1 MCVSG
6 LVNPVRNI
14 RGCNDPAMVFT
25 CRMGRE
31 PAVIELL
38 EGVPGSGKSYYA
50 VSERLLKWVRAGR
63 RVYVFVDG
71 FYLDRLALFEGVELT
86 VLQQQITLWESGEEV
101 KAGLLD
107 VEPGSAVLIDE
118 VQTVFRSKDKTDP
131 QLLRWLET
139 HRHRGIDLVLMCQQY
154 GQVTLG
160 VNRLVEATTKFRRLD
175 RFGLKNR
182 YQASVRGNPEELEV
196 IRMFSGKYEPKLY
209 AYYSSYALA
218 SVRET
223 ARGGSMLKSP
233 TLIIGALGLLVAVA
247 WFAFGGWLSGVKPV
261 PVAAISILPSPP
273 PLHSSPVSQPAAG
286 VPVVVPATVHPIRIQ
301 GGMTTQQGGKT
312 VWLWV
317 SDEGR
322 LMTED
327 EIAGESGGTVSSR
340 MVRGVRVLTGTGV
353 IYGETHADATNATHT
368 VDRLAAERTAAAP
381 PAFSA
386 PSAGPSV
393 PGSAGGT
400 TAPDPPPSVPTHPG
414 ILATPPGL
422 L

>member
-1 MCVSG
+1 M
-6 LVNPVRNI
+6 
-14 RGCNDPAMVFT
+14 
-25 CRMGRE
+25 
-31 PAVIELL
+31 IEML

-71 FYLDRLALFEGVELT
+71 FYLDRLALFEGMEMSQLE
-86 VLQQQITLWESGEEV
+86 QQITVWMTGEDV
-101 KAGLLD
+101 KAGLLQ

-182 YQASVRGNPEELEV
+182 YQASVRGNPEELDV

-209 AYYSSYALA
+209 AYYSSYSSAT
-218 SVRET
+218 VRET

-233 TLIIGALGLLVAVA
+233 TLLVGILGLVVAVA

-261 PVAAISILPSPP
+261 PPTAAVSMLPDP
-273 PLHSSPVSQPAAG
+273 PLLPAASASQPVAPVPVA
-286 VPVVVPATVHPIRIQ
+286 VPVVQPVRIHGGLLTEVHGSPQWLYVSESGRIL
-301 GGMTTQQGGKT
+301 T
-312 VWLWV
+312 
-317 SDEGR
+317 D
-322 LMTED
+322 D
-327 EIAGESGGTVSSR
+327 EIAILSGGIVNAR
-340 MVRGVRVLTGTGV
+340 MDRGVRILYGSGVTWGGAASQSGEVMASGGSVLPAPTV
-353 IYGETHADATNATHT
+353 AT
-368 VDRLAAERTAAAP
+368 RGAEERASVEEAP
-381 PAFSA
+381 PV
-386 PSAGPSV
+386 PAGHGPKDLLASP
-393 PGSAGGT
+393 PGL
-400 TAPDPPPSVPTHPG
+400 
-414 ILATPPGL
+414 LATPPDL
-422 L
+422 R

>member
-1 MCVSG
+1 M
-6 LVNPVRNI
+6 
-14 RGCNDPAMVFT
+14 
-25 CRMGRE
+25 
-31 PAVIELL
+31 IEML

-86 VLQQQITLWESGEEV
+86 VLEQQITLWMTAEDV
-101 KAGLLD
+101 KTGLLD

-209 AYYSSYALA
+209 AYYSSYASA

-233 TLIIGALGLLVAVA
+233 TLIIGALGLLVAIV
-247 WFAFGGWLSGVKPV
+247 WFAFGGWLSGVKPG
-261 PVAAISILPSPP
+261 PVAAASTIPAPSPLPSAQA
-273 PLHSSPVSQPAAG
+273 SQPISGA
-286 VPVVVPATVHPIRIQ
+286 PIVVPATVHPIRIQ
-301 GGMTTQQGGKT
+301 GGMSTSRGGET

-340 MVRGVRVLTGTGV
+340 LVRGVRVLSGTGV
-353 IYGETHADATNATHT
+353 RYGGMRSEQAFVPNVIPSSSAESPTIDSLVTT
-368 VDRLAAERTAAAP
+368 VAVEPP
-381 PAFSA
+381 PAVA
-386 PSAGPSV
+386 PGR
-393 PGSAGGT
+393 
-400 TAPDPPPSVPTHPG
+400 PDL
-414 ILATPPGL
+414 LASPPGL
-422 L
+422 LASPPGLLATPSDVR

>member
-1 MCVSG
+1 M
-6 LVNPVRNI
+6 
-14 RGCNDPAMVFT
+14 
-25 CRMGRE
+25 
-31 PAVIELL
+31 IELL

-71 FYLDRLALFEGVELT
+71 FYLDRLALFEGIDVSQLHK
-86 VLQQQITLWESGEEV
+86 QITLWMSGEDV
-101 KAGLLD
+101 KAGLLH

-131 QLLRWLET
+131 ELLRWLET
-139 HRHRGIDLVLMCQQY
+139 HRHRGIDIVMMCQQY

-196 IRMFSGKYEPKLY
+196 IRMFSGKYDPKLY
-209 AYYSSYALA
+209 AYYSSYSSA

-223 ARGGSMLKSP
+223 ARGGSILKSP
-233 TLIIGALGLLVAVA
+233 TFMIGGLGLVVAVG
-247 WFAFGGWLSGVKPV
+247 WFAFGGWLSGAKPV
-261 PVAAISILPSPP
+261 PAATVSKLPPPP
-273 PLHSSPVSQPAAG
+273 PLSA
-286 VPVVVPATVHPIRIQ
+286 VPAPTQPVTAPPPIANRPVRPVRIH
-301 GGMTTQQGGKT
+301 GGMTTIREGAV

-317 SDEGR
+317 SAEGQ
-322 LMTED
+322 LMTEE

-353 IYGETHADATNATHT
+353 IYGGTRADTTDTTH
-368 VDRLAAERTAAAP
+368 VLERVAAERADS
-381 PAFSA
+381 PASALSA
-386 PSAGPSV
+386 PSVGPSA
-393 PGSAGGT
+393 PGPSGET
-400 TAPDPPPSVPTHPG
+400 PAPDPPPSVPQHPG

>member
-1 MCVSG
+1 M
-6 LVNPVRNI
+6 
-14 RGCNDPAMVFT
+14 
-25 CRMGRE
+25 
-31 PAVIELL
+31 IEML

-71 FYLDRLALFEGVELT
+71 FYLDRLALFEGVELA
-86 VLQQQITLWESGEEV
+86 VLQQQITLWNSGEDV
-101 KAGLLD
+101 KAGLLQ

-131 QLLRWLET
+131 ALLRWLET

-160 VNRLVEATTKFRRLD
+160 VNRLVEVTTKFRRLD

-182 YQASVRGNPEELEV
+182 YQASVRGNPEELDV

-209 AYYSSYALA
+209 AYYSSYSSAT
-218 SVRET
+218 VRET
-223 ARGGSMLKSP
+223 ARGGSILKSP
-233 TLIIGALGLLVAVA
+233 TLIVGGLGLVVALA

-261 PVAAISILPSPP
+261 PAAAVSKLPA
-273 PLHSSPVSQPAAG
+273 PLPLRLIQGSQPVAP
-286 VPVVVPATVHPIRIQ
+286 VPVVVPSAVRPVRIQ
-301 GGMTTQQGGKT
+301 GGMTTRRDGQV

-317 SDEGR
+317 SEEGQ

-340 MVRGVRVLTGTGV
+340 LVRGVRVLSGTGV
-353 IYGETHADATNATHT
+353 LYGGTRSEQAFASGMVPSSSAMIPPSGSA
-368 VDRLAAERTAAAP
+368 LSTAAVEPP
-381 PAFSA
+381 PAA
-386 PSAGPSV
+386 VAGQTDLLASP
-393 PGSAGGT
+393 PGLLAS
-400 TAPDPPPSVPTHPG
+400 PPG
-414 ILATPPGL
+414 LLATPPGL
-422 L
+422 

>member
-1 MCVSG
+1 M
-6 LVNPVRNI
+6 
-14 RGCNDPAMVFT
+14 
-25 CRMGRE
+25 
-31 PAVIELL
+31 IEML

-50 VSERLLKWVRAGR
+50 VSERLLKWVRTGR
-63 RVYVFVDG
+63 RVYVFVEG

-86 VLQQQITLWESGEEV
+86 VLQQQITLWQSGEEV
-101 KAGLLD
+101 KAGLLE

-209 AYYSSYALA
+209 AYYSSYASA

-233 TLIIGALGLLVAVA
+233 TLLVGILGLLVAVA

-261 PVAAISILPSPP
+261 PAASVSTLPP
-273 PLHSSPVSQPAAG
+273 PLHSAQASQPVAG
-286 VPVVVPATVHPIRIQ
+286 VPVIVPSTVHPIRIQ
-301 GGMTTQQGGKT
+301 GGMSTSRGGET

-340 MVRGVRVLTGTGV
+340 LVRGVRVLTGTGV
-353 IYGETHADATNATHT
+353 IYGGTRAETGEATHLLER
-368 VDRLAAERTAAAP
+368 VAAERAVRPAPAVTAT
-381 PAFSA
+381 SV
-386 PSAGPSV
+386 GPSV
-393 PGSAGGT
+393 PGPSHDT
-400 TAPDPPPSVPTHPG
+400 PAPDPPPHIPTHPG

>member
-1 MCVSG
+1 M
-6 LVNPVRNI
+6 
-14 RGCNDPAMVFT
+14 
-25 CRMGRE
+25 
-31 PAVIELL
+31 L

-71 FYLDRLALFEGVELT
+71 FYLDRLALFEGVELA
-86 VLQQQITLWESGEEV
+86 VLQQQITLWNSGDEV
-101 KAGLLD
+101 KAGLLQ

-131 QLLRWLET
+131 VLLRWLET

-160 VNRLVEATTKFRRLD
+160 VNRLVEVTTKFRRLD

-209 AYYSSYALA
+209 AYYSSYSSAT
-218 SVRET
+218 VRET
-223 ARGGSMLKSP
+223 ARGGSILKSP
-233 TLIIGALGLLVAVA
+233 TLLIGALGLVVAVA
-247 WFAFGGWLSGVKPV
+247 WVALGGWLSGVKPV
-261 PVAAISILPSPP
+261 PAAPVSKLPTPP
-273 PLHSSPVSQPAAG
+273 PLPAAPVSQSVAS
-286 VPVVVPATVHPIRIQ
+286 VPVVVPSAVRPVRIQ
-301 GGMTTQQGGKT
+301 GGMTTLRGGT
-312 VWLWV
+312 VEWLWV

-340 MVRGVRVLTGTGV
+340 LVRGVRVLSGTGV
-353 IYGETHADATNATHT
+353 LYGGMRSDQVMA
-368 VDRLAAERTAAAP
+368 
-381 PAFSA
+381 SGMA
-386 PSAGPSV
+386 PSSSAEGPARSAESPASDYALSMSAGEPPPGAGP
-393 PGSAGGT
+393 GRA
-400 TAPDPPPSVPTHPG
+400 DP
-414 ILATPPGL
+414 LATPPGL
-422 L
+422 LASPPGLLATPPGL

>member
-1 MCVSG
+1 M
-6 LVNPVRNI
+6 
-14 RGCNDPAMVFT
+14 
-25 CRMGRE
+25 
-31 PAVIELL
+31 IEML

-50 VSERLLKWVRAGR
+50 VSERLLKWVRTGR

-71 FYLDRLALFEGVELT
+71 FYLDRLALFEGVELA
-86 VLQQQITLWESGEEV
+86 VLEQQITLWLSGEEV
-101 KAGLLD
+101 KAGLLH
-107 VEPGSAVLIDE
+107 VEPGSAVMIDE

-209 AYYSSYALA
+209 AYYSSYASA

-247 WFAFGGWLSGVKPV
+247 WFAVGGWLSGVKPV
-261 PVAAISILPSPP
+261 PVAAVSTIPVSPLLPTA
-273 PLHSSPVSQPAAG
+273 PVSQPVG
-286 VPVVVPATVHPIRIQ
+286 GVVVPATVHPIRIQ
-301 GGMTTQQGGKT
+301 GGMSTSRGGDT

-340 MVRGVRVLTGTGV
+340 LVRGVRVLSGTGV
-353 IYGETHADATNATHT
+353 RYGGMRSDQAFVPN
-368 VDRLAAERTAAAP
+368 VIPSSSAESPTIDSLVPTAPGEPPPAAALGRPDLLASP
-381 PAFSA
+381 PGF
-386 PSAGPSV
+386 
-393 PGSAGGT
+393 
-400 TAPDPPPSVPTHPG
+400 
-414 ILATPPGL
+414 LASPPGL
-422 L
+422 LTTPPDLR

>member
-1 MCVSG
+1 M
-6 LVNPVRNI
+6 
-14 RGCNDPAMVFT
+14 
-25 CRMGRE
+25 
-31 PAVIELL
+31 IEML

-63 RVYVFVDG
+63 RVYVFVEG
-71 FYLDRLALFEGVELT
+71 FYLDRLALFEGVELA
-86 VLQQQITLWESGEEV
+86 VLEQQITLWHSGDEV
-101 KAGLLD
+101 KAGLLE

-118 VQTVFRSKDKTDP
+118 VQTVFRSRDKTDP

-160 VNRLVEATTKFRRLD
+160 VNRLVEVTTKFRRLD

-209 AYYSSYALA
+209 AYYSSYSSA

-233 TLIIGALGLLVAVA
+233 TLLVGALGLIVAVA
-247 WFAFGGWLSGVKPV
+247 WFAFGGWLSGAKPV
-261 PVAAISILPSPP
+261 PTAAVSTLPPPP
-273 PLHSSPVSQPAAG
+273 PLPAFQGSQPVAPVRTA
-286 VPVVVPATVHPIRIQ
+286 VPSVVKPIRIQ
-301 GGMTTQQGGKT
+301 GGMTTFRDGEI

-317 SDEGR
+317 SDEGH
-322 LMTED
+322 LMTEE

-340 MVRGVRVLTGTGV
+340 MVRGVRVLSGTGV
-353 IYGETHADATNATHT
+353 IYGGTRSEPAMALGMVPSSSPEMPTRESEVNTPA
-368 VDRLAAERTAAAP
+368 VEPPVAA
-381 PAFSA
+381 
-386 PSAGPSV
+386 V
-393 PGSAGGT
+393 PGRTDPLATPPGG
-400 TAPDPPPSVPTHPG
+400 
-414 ILATPPGL
+414 LATPPGL

>member
-1 MCVSG
+1 M
-6 LVNPVRNI
+6 
-14 RGCNDPAMVFT
+14 
-25 CRMGRE
+25 
-31 PAVIELL
+31 IEML

-63 RVYVFVDG
+63 RVYVFVEG

-86 VLQQQITLWESGEEV
+86 VLQQQITLWQSGEEV
-101 KAGLLD
+101 KAGLLE

-209 AYYSSYALA
+209 AYYSSYASA

-233 TLIIGALGLLVAVA
+233 TLLVGILGLLVAVA

-261 PVAAISILPSPP
+261 PVAVVSTLPPPP
-273 PLHSSPVSQPAAG
+273 PLHPVPVSQPVTG
-286 VPVVVPATVHPIRIQ
+286 VPVIVPSTVHPIRIQ
-301 GGMTTQQGGKT
+301 GGMTTRQGGET

-327 EIAGESGGTVSSR
+327 EIAAESGGTVSSR

-353 IYGETHADATNATHT
+353 IYGGTRADAGEATNLLER
-368 VDRLAAERTAAAP
+368 VAAERAVSPAP
-381 PAFSA
+381 AVSA
-386 PSAGPSV
+386 TSVGPSV
-393 PGSAGGT
+393 PGLSHDT
-400 TAPDPPPSVPTHPG
+400 PAPDPPPPIPHSQTHPG

>member
-1 MCVSG
+1 M
-6 LVNPVRNI
+6 
-14 RGCNDPAMVFT
+14 
-25 CRMGRE
+25 
-31 PAVIELL
+31 L

-71 FYLDRLALFEGVELT
+71 FYLDRLALFEGVEMV
-86 VLQQQITLWESGEEV
+86 VLEQQITLWHSGEDV
-101 KAGLLD
+101 KAGLLQ

-182 YQASVRGNPEELEV
+182 YQASVRGNPEELDV

-209 AYYSSYALA
+209 AYYSSY
-218 SVRET
+218 SSSTVRET
-223 ARGGSMLKSP
+223 ARGGSILKSP
-233 TLIIGALGLLVAVA
+233 TVMIGGLGLAVAVG
-247 WFAFGGWLSGVKPV
+247 WFAFGGWLSGMKPAPAAAVSKLALPAPPPLPAAPVSQPLAPV
-261 PVAAISILPSPP
+261 PVAV
-273 PLHSSPVSQPAAG
+273 SSAVRPV
-286 VPVVVPATVHPIRIQ
+286 RIQ
-301 GGMTTQQGGKT
+301 GGMTTIRGGKLE
-312 VWLWV
+312 WLWV
-317 SDEGR
+317 SDDGH

-340 MVRGVRVLTGTGV
+340 LVRGVRVLAGTGV
-353 IYGETHADATNATHT
+353 LYGGTRLEQAVASGLAPSSSLESPAS
-368 VDRLAAERTAAAP
+368 DRAVSMAPVEEPPAAAP
-381 PAFSA
+381 
-386 PSAGPSV
+386 
-393 PGSAGGT
+393 GGT
-400 TAPDPPPSVPTHPG
+400 DILASPPGLLASPPG
-414 ILATPPGL
+414 LLATPPGL
-422 L
+422 

>member
-1 MCVSG
+1 M
-6 LVNPVRNI
+6 
-14 RGCNDPAMVFT
+14 
-25 CRMGRE
+25 
-31 PAVIELL
+31 IEML

-71 FYLDRLALFEGVELT
+71 FYLDRLALFEGMEVT
-86 VLQQQITLWESGEEV
+86 QLQKQITLWTSGEEV
-101 KAGLLD
+101 KAGLLA

-131 QLLRWLET
+131 DLLRWLET
-139 HRHRGIDLVLMCQQY
+139 HRHRGIDIVMMCQQY

-209 AYYSSYALA
+209 AYYSSYSSA

-223 ARGGSMLKSP
+223 ARGGSMWKSP
-233 TLIIGALGLLVAVA
+233 TVIVGVVGLVVTVG
-247 WFAFGGWLSGVKPV
+247 WFASGDWLSGAKPI
-261 PVAAISILPSPP
+261 PTAAMSKLSPPPSPP
-273 PLHSSPVSQPAAG
+273 SAPGPQPV
-286 VPVVVPATVHPIRIQ
+286 VPVVVPSTVHPIRIQ
-301 GGMTTQQGGKT
+301 GGMTTIRGGT
-312 VWLWV
+312 VEWLWV

-340 MVRGVRVLTGTGV
+340 LVRGVRVLSGTGV
-353 IYGETHADATNATHT
+353 IYGGTRSEQASASETVSSFSMEMPARDRT
-368 VDRLAAERTAAAP
+368 VSMAVDESPPVPVSGGKDLLASP
-381 PAFSA
+381 
-386 PSAGPSV
+386 
-393 PGSAGGT
+393 
-400 TAPDPPPSVPTHPG
+400 PG
-414 ILATPPGL
+414 ILASPPGVLATPPDL
-422 L
+422 R

>member
-1 MCVSG
+1 M
-6 LVNPVRNI
+6 
-14 RGCNDPAMVFT
+14 
-25 CRMGRE
+25 
-31 PAVIELL
+31 IEML

-101 KAGLLD
+101 KAGLLN

-209 AYYSSYALA
+209 AYYSSYASA

-223 ARGGSMLKSP
+223 ARPGSMLKSP
-233 TLIIGALGLLVAVA
+233 TLIFGVLGLLVAVT

-261 PVAAISILPSPP
+261 PVAAVSTIPIPP
-273 PLHSSPVSQPAAG
+273 PLHSAQASQPVAG
-286 VPVVVPATVHPIRIQ
+286 VPVIVPPTVHPIRIQ
-301 GGMTTQQGGKT
+301 GGMSTNLGGET

-353 IYGETHADATNATHT
+353 IYGGTRAETGEATHLLER
-368 VDRLAAERTAAAP
+368 VAAERAVSPAP
-381 PAFSA
+381 AVSA
-386 PSAGPSV
+386 TSVGPSV
-393 PGSAGGT
+393 PGPSHDT
-400 TAPDPPPSVPTHPG
+400 PAPDPPPPIPNIPTHPG

>member
-1 MCVSG
+1 M
-6 LVNPVRNI
+6 
-14 RGCNDPAMVFT
+14 
-25 CRMGRE
+25 
-31 PAVIELL
+31 IELL

-71 FYLDRLALFEGVELT
+71 FYLDRLALFEGLELT
-86 VLQQQITLWESGEEV
+86 VLQHQITLWHSGEDV
-101 KAGLLD
+101 KAGLLE

-118 VQTVFRSKDKTDP
+118 VQTVFRAREKTDP
-131 QLLRWLET
+131 ALLRWLET

-209 AYYSSYALA
+209 AYYSSYSSAA
-218 SVRET
+218 VRET
-223 ARGGSMLKSP
+223 TRGGSILNSP
-233 TLIIGALGLLVAVA
+233 TLIIGGLGFVVAVT
-247 WFAFGGWLSGVKPV
+247 WFAFGGWLSGAKPV
-261 PVAAISILPSPP
+261 RAAAVATLPPPPIPVAQPP
-273 PLHSSPVSQPAAG
+273 EATTPVA
-286 VPVVVPATVHPIRIQ
+286 VPTTVTPIRIH
-301 GGMTTQQGGKT
+301 GGMTAIRGSER

-317 SDEGR
+317 SDRGQV
-322 LMTED
+322 MTEE
-327 EIAGESGGTVSSR
+327 EIAAESGGTVSSR
-340 MVRGVRVLTGTGV
+340 MVRGVRVLSGTGV
-353 IYGETHADATNATHT
+353 LYGGASSDSPDDSRTWN
-368 VDRLAAERTAAAP
+368 RGAAEPGTTSAAALAAP
-381 PAFSA
+381 PVEP
-386 PSAGPSV
+386 PSPSSSGP
-393 PGSAGGT
+393 T
-400 TAPDPPPSVPTHPG
+400 TAEPPPYVPQHPG

>member
-1 MCVSG
+1 M
-6 LVNPVRNI
+6 
-14 RGCNDPAMVFT
+14 
-25 CRMGRE
+25 
-31 PAVIELL
+31 
-38 EGVPGSGKSYYA
+38 
-50 VSERLLKWVRAGR
+50 
-63 RVYVFVDG
+63 
-71 FYLDRLALFEGVELT
+71 
-86 VLQQQITLWESGEEV
+86 
-101 KAGLLD
+101 
-107 VEPGSAVLIDE
+107 
-118 VQTVFRSKDKTDP
+118 
-131 QLLRWLET
+131 
-139 HRHRGIDLVLMCQQY
+139 
-154 GQVTLG
+154 
-160 VNRLVEATTKFRRLD
+160 VEATTKFRRLD

-209 AYYSSYALA
+209 AYYSSYASA

-233 TLIIGALGLLVAVA
+233 TLIVGLLGLLVAVT

-261 PVAAISILPSPP
+261 PVAAVSTIPIPP
-273 PLHSSPVSQPAAG
+273 PLHSAHASHPAAG

-301 GGMTTQQGGKT
+301 GGMSTSRGGET

-340 MVRGVRVLTGTGV
+340 MVGGVRVLTGTGV
-353 IYGETHADATNATHT
+353 IYGGTRADATNATHT
-368 VDRLAAERTAAAP
+368 VDRLAAERTAAPP

-386 PSAGPSV
+386 PSAVPSV

>member
-1 MCVSG
+1 M
-6 LVNPVRNI
+6 
-14 RGCNDPAMVFT
+14 
-25 CRMGRE
+25 
-31 PAVIELL
+31 IELL

-71 FYLDRLALFEGVELT
+71 FYLDRLALFEGVELA
-86 VLQQQITLWESGEEV
+86 VLEQQITLWQSGEDV
-101 KAGLLD
+101 KAGLLA

-209 AYYSSYALA
+209 AYYSSYASA
-218 SVRET
+218 TVRET

-233 TLIIGALGLLVAVA
+233 TLLVGILGLVVAVA
-247 WFAFGGWLSGVKPV
+247 WFAFGGWLSGVKPAPAV
-261 PVAAISILPSPP
+261 SVSKHPPPP
-273 PLHSSPVSQPAAG
+273 PLPTVQGSQSVVGEPVA
-286 VPVVVPATVHPIRIQ
+286 VPSVVRPVRIH
-301 GGMTTQQGGKT
+301 GGMTTMRHGEV

-317 SDEGR
+317 SEDGHV
-322 LMTED
+322 MTEED
-327 EIAGESGGTVSSR
+327 IAGESGGTVSSR

-353 IYGETHADATNATHT
+353 IYGGIRADATDATQT
-368 VDRLAAERTAAAP
+368 LDRPAAERTASPP

-386 PSAGPSV
+386 PSAVPSV

-400 TAPDPPPSVPTHPG
+400 SAPDPPPSVPQHPE

>member
-1 MCVSG
+1 M
-6 LVNPVRNI
+6 
-14 RGCNDPAMVFT
+14 
-25 CRMGRE
+25 
-31 PAVIELL
+31 IEML

-63 RVYVFVDG
+63 RVYVFVEG
-71 FYLDRLALFEGVELT
+71 FYLDRLALFEGIDLA
-86 VLQQQITLWESGEEV
+86 VLQQQITLWKSGEEV

-131 QLLRWLET
+131 VLLRWLET
-139 HRHRGIDLVLMCQQY
+139 HRYRGIDLVLMCQQY

-209 AYYSSYALA
+209 AYYSSYSSA

-223 ARGGSMLKSP
+223 ARGSSMLKSP
-233 TLIIGALGLLVAVA
+233 TLLIGGLGLVVAVG
-247 WFAFGGWLSGVKPV
+247 WVAFGGWLSGAKPE
-261 PVAAISILPSPP
+261 PAAAVSKLPPP
-273 PLHSSPVSQPAAG
+273 PLPAAPVSQPIVG
-286 VPVVVPATVHPIRIQ
+286 VPVVVPSAVRPVRIQ
-301 GGMTTQQGGKT
+301 GGMTTRRDGQV

-317 SDEGR
+317 SDEGH
-322 LMTED
+322 LMTEE

-340 MVRGVRVLTGTGV
+340 LVRGVRVLSGTGV
-353 IYGETHADATNATHT
+353 LYGGSRSEPASASGI
-368 VDRLAAERTAAAP
+368 VPSSSAESPASESALSTTAVAP
-381 PAFSA
+381 PPAA
-386 PSAGPSV
+386 V
-393 PGSAGGT
+393 PGRA
-400 TAPDPPPSVPTHPG
+400 DL
-414 ILATPPGL
+414 LATPPGL
-422 L
+422 LASPPGLLATPPDLR

>member
-1 MCVSG
+1 M
-6 LVNPVRNI
+6 
-14 RGCNDPAMVFT
+14 
-25 CRMGRE
+25 
-31 PAVIELL
+31 IEML

-71 FYLDRLALFEGVELT
+71 FYLDRLALFEGRDQGELEKQLT
-86 VLQQQITLWESGEEV
+86 IWLSGEDV
-101 KAGLLD
+101 KAGLLQ

-131 QLLRWLET
+131 ALLRWLET

-182 YQASVRGNPEELEV
+182 YQASVRGNPEELDV
-196 IRMFSGKYEPKLY
+196 IRMFTGKYEPKLY
-209 AYYSSYALA
+209 AYYSSYSSAA
-218 SVRET
+218 VRET
-223 ARGGSMLKSP
+223 ARGGSILNSP
-233 TLIIGALGLLVAVA
+233 TVLIGGLGLVVAIG
-247 WFAFGGWLSGVKPV
+247 WFAFGGWLSGAKPA
-261 PVAAISILPSPP
+261 PAAAVSTLPP
-273 PLHSSPVSQPAAG
+273 PPSLPAVHAAQPVTGPPPIAG
-286 VPVVVPATVHPIRIQ
+286 PPVRPVRIH
-301 GGMTTQQGGKT
+301 GGMTTIRGGEK

-317 SDEGR
+317 SEDGQ

-353 IYGETHADATNATHT
+353 LYGGTSPDSTDATRTLE
-368 VDRLAAERTAAAP
+368 RLAAERAATPA

-386 PSAGPSV
+386 TSVGPSV
-393 PGSAGGT
+393 PGSSGGAP
-400 TAPDPPPSVPTHPG
+400 APDPPPYVPTHSG